1 MSTTIRIDTTQLERN
16 LASAKKQIPFA
27 TSKALNDTAN
37 IVAKHLTD
45 EMDKHL
51 DRPTPFTKRAFLTG
65 SGRFK
70 GKRSTKRD
78 LEVIIMAD
86 KIQNEYLAVNVYGGV
101 RTPKRKAIMIPTG
114 KLGTNK
120 YGNLP
125 RSTQRQMVAEK
136 GKFFKGG
143 VDHNLNPGIYRR
155 TKTGIEMVATYETTA
170 KYQKI
175 YPVRDIGAAAV
186 KHWWPIKAQQA
197 VKLALRTA
205 R

>member
-1 MSTTIRIDTTQLERN
+1 MDIKIDTTQLERN
-16 LASAKKQIPFA
+16 LSSVQKQIPFA
-27 TSKALNDTAN
+27 TSKALNDTADA
-37 IVAKHLTD
+37 VAKRLT
-45 EMDKHL
+45 EQMDTHL

-70 GKRSTKRD
+70 GKRSNKRN
-78 LEVIIMAD
+78 LEAIIIAD
-86 KIQNEYLAVNVYGGV
+86 KIQNEYLALNVFGGV

-136 GKFFKGG
+136 GKFFKANTA
-143 VDHNLNPGIYRR
+143 HNLEPGIYRR

-170 KYQKI
+170 NYRKI
-175 YPVRDIGAAAV
+175 YPVKDLGAAAV
-186 KHWWPIKAQQA
+186 QYWWPIKARQA
-197 VKLALRTA
+197 VTLALKTA

>member
-1 MSTTIRIDTTQLERN
+1 MDIRIDTTQLERN
-16 LASAKKQIPFA
+16 LAFAKKQIPFA
-27 TSKALNDTAN
+27 TSKALNDTADA
-37 IVAKHLTD
+37 VAKRLTD
-45 EMDKHL
+45 QMDTHL

-78 LEVIIMAD
+78 LEAIIIAD
-86 KIQNEYLAVNVYGGV
+86 KIQNEYLALNVFGGV
-101 RTPKRKAIMIPTG
+101 RTPKRKAIMVPTG

-136 GKFFKGG
+136 GKFFKGNAA
-143 VDHNLNPGIYRR
+143 HNLDPGIYRR

-170 KYQKI
+170 NYRKI
-175 YPVRDIGAAAV
+175 YPVKDLGAAAV
-186 KHWWPIKAQQA
+186 RYWWPIKARQA
-197 VKLALRTA
+197 VALALKTA